1 METSAHLPEVGVFAF
16 LPFMKIPH
24 SFREGA
30 QFRTYAAGS
39 VIFELG
45 QPGDEMY
52 IVEEG
57 EVDIVLAGKVLETVS
72 PDGFFGEL
80 ALIDHEP
87 RSTGAIARTDCR
99 LLVLNQ
105 HRFMFLVD
113 EVPFFAINVMKIMA
127 DRLRRASSVE

>member
-1 METSAHLPEVGVFAF
+1 
-16 LPFMKIPH
+16 MKIPH
-24 SFREGA
+24 SFRESA
-30 QFRTYAAGS
+30 QFRNHAAGS
-39 VIFELG
+39 VIFEFG
-45 QPGDEMY
+45 QPGDEMF

-57 EVDIVLAGKVLETVS
+57 EVDIVLAGKVLETV
-72 PDGFFGEL
+72 PADGFFGEL

-87 RSTGAIARTDCR
+87 RSTSAIARTDCR

-127 DRLRRASSVE
+127 DRLRRASSVEKTP